1 MKLLGNFSHGIMP
14 LQKRLLYRCCVFP
27 IASYSFQLW
36 FYKHAPLAYPLK
48 PLGKMQRRAAIWIL
62 GVFKT
67 SPTEGIEAIVGLI
80 PIKYHLQKIGGRSQL
95 HATSFPSNHIIQI
108 LMDSLFSS
116 PHNHHPSSLRFF
128 TDRQKAKIKSH
139 LVDSNKRAYETFPS
153 FSPLHPELS
162 PGVRIIDTFSDRF
175 SFNHSGKNDNQCL
188 QQLDSMVIESLL
200 SQSTAIVAMNA
211 SVIRREYGQT
221 LARVRVS
228 WT

>member
-1 MKLLGNFSHGIMP
+1 MSNLLDKFGLIVEHSKTEVFHFSRSQGSFNPPFLDLFPLGGPILTPKNSWKYLGFIFNRKLTFHQHVNFYSNKALLSVKYMKLLGNFSHGIMP

-116 PHNHHPSSLRFF
+116 PHDHHPSSLRFF
-128 TDRQKAKIKSH
+128 IDQQKAKIKSH
-139 LVDSNKRAYETFPS
+139 LVDSN
-153 FSPLHPELS
+153 
-162 PGVRIIDTFSDRF
+162 
-175 SFNHSGKNDNQCL
+175 
-188 QQLDSMVIESLL
+188 
-200 SQSTAIVAMNA
+200 
-211 SVIRREYGQT
+211 
-221 LARVRVS
+221 
-228 WT
+228 